1 MTELT
6 SDAGNYEWFYT
17 QGGQRK
23 GPVQADDLRALLATQ
38 TIDGETPIWRKGLK
52 DWLPLHQSEIGA
64 ILPDGPPPVAST
76 QINNGLVWTL
86 AVAPIAYLII
96 EVLIR
101 GYQLSQPGEDFPLS
115 SALIW
120 IVPIAT
126 NCTLCLLD
134 EQQLKQAG
142 YSSGWMT
149 FFAVLLAPVYL
160 FMRAQRLRQTPTYG
174 YVWIASF
181 VVSLLLQAS

>member
-1 MTELT
+1 MTDT
-6 SDAGNYEWFYT
+6 ISTKGSWFYT

-23 GPVQADDLRALLATQ
+23 GPVRAEDLRALLTAQ
-38 TIDGETPIWRKGLK
+38 TIDGETPVWHKGLK

-64 ILPDGPPPVAST
+64 MLPDAPPPVAAA

-96 EVLIR
+96 EVLIHA
-101 GYQLSQPGEDFPLS
+101 YQFSQPGDDFPMS

-120 IVPIAT
+120 IIPVAT
-126 NCTLCLLD
+126 NCILCLLD
-134 EQQLKQAG
+134 EQQLKRAG
-142 YSSGWMT
+142 YGFGWMT

-160 FMRAQRLRQTPTYG
+160 FIRAQRLRQTPTYG

-181 VVSLLLQAS
+181 IVSLLLQAS